1 MSVTCRSELNLDQA
15 IALHAPLNG
24 VVAAAPLKITLRPC
38 PETQGSVLRQS
49 RPEPWAPVSPAE
61 PCEPVIPVEPRAPV
75 IPAEPGGPSGL
86 RAGET

>member
-15 IALHAPLNG
+15 IALHAPLDG
-24 VVAAAPLKITLRPC
+24 VVA
-38 PETQGSVLRQS
+38 QS